1 MDEYIERKATLK
13 VLCRKCNNEFSDE
26 PCEPPDCFI
35 LEAVKSLPS
44 IDAVP
49 VVRCRECKQGEVD
62 DLEFPDQYYCHEG
75 YGWNNGDFYC
85 AYGERKECADNG

>member
-1 MDEYIERKATLK
+1 MAEYIERKATLK
-13 VLCRKCNNEFSDE
+13 VICRKCNNEFSDE

-62 DLEFPDQYYCHEG
+62 DPDFPDQYYCHEG
-75 YGWNNGDFYC
+75 CGWNNGDFYC
-85 AYGERKECADNG
+85 AYGERKEGAE

>member
-1 MDEYIERKATLK
+1 MDKYIDWEATLK
-13 VLCRKCNNEFSDE
+13 VICRKFNNEFSDE

-49 VVRCRECKQGEVD
+49 VVRC
-62 DLEFPDQYYCHEG
+62 L
-75 YGWNNGDFYC
+75 
-85 AYGERKECADNG
+85 

>member
-1 MDEYIERKATLK
+1 MRLIDADELK
-13 VLCRKCNNEFSDE
+13 KRMCFKCSNEFSDE

-49 VVRCRECKQGEVD
+49 VVRCRECIQGEED
-62 DLEFPDQYYCHEG
+62 DLEFADQYYCRAG
-75 YGWNNGDFYC
+75 YGWNKGNFYC
-85 AYGERKECADNG
+85 AYGERKEGAGNG